1 MYVLPEKGISPSKT
15 VHNCDKVA
23 VADWILASSLFG
35 EEDVSRVDVLDAL
48 MESQVYSDQKF
59 CQEFVADIWRLLEGF
74 FQDVNSPC
82 LEYHS
87 RAIRSRASWKD
98 DKALSYC
105 ITASLRHY
113 YEAWSKQCGNFIVQ
127 GQILEELTRLS
138 LSAHHPNI
146 VFKTTGWSGINNNQ
160 KFSELVKQ
168 ICTDANFM
176 EQGLELWDTG
186 MVKDKGL
193 DVYGYFQSK
202 GRRPSAPFLMFQ
214 CASGGNWKDKRATP
228 DIHIWKSIIQ
238 TYSMP
243 LRGMA
248 IPFLVNEVD
257 FQQSLI
263 IIQGPLLDRPVL
275 LSGINGNGALGQD
288 LQNSIE
294 EWVESRIDKLEVL

>member
-15 VHNCDKVA
+15 VHNCDKIA
-23 VADWILASSLFG
+23 VADWVLASSLFG

-59 CQEFVADIWRLLEGF
+59 CQEFVADIWRLLENF
-74 FQDVNSPC
+74 FADISSPC
-82 LEYHS
+82 ITYDS
-87 RAIRSRASWKD
+87 RAIRSNSNWKA
-98 DKALSYC
+98 DKALAYC
-105 ITASLRHY
+105 LTASLRYY
-113 YEAWSKQCGNFIVQ
+113 YEAWSKKCGNYLVQ

-160 KFSELVKQ
+160 KFSELVNQ
-168 ICTDANFM
+168 ICSDANFT
-176 EQGLELWDTG
+176 ELGLDLWDTG

-214 CASGGNWKDKRATP
+214 CASGGNWKDKRGTP
-228 DIHIWKSIIQ
+228 DISTWKSIIQ
-238 TYSMP
+238 TYSTP

-248 IPFLVNEVD
+248 IPFLVNEID

-263 IIQGPLLDRPVL
+263 IIQGPLLDRSVL
-275 LSGINGNGALGQD
+275 LSGINGNGALDQD
-288 LQNSIE
+288 LQDSID